1 MKHNM
6 LLKVLIGLFL
16 VVVVPGYS
24 FGEGKPFENISFTKT
39 LIPGLQDSI
48 PPAATKPTAIN
59 TTNTSEEKK
68 IKVLPKPRRQPVPVP
83 VKVKVRPV
91 IKPVIRPIIKP
102 VLKIVH

>member
-1 MKHNM
+1 MKHHM

-24 FGEGKPFENISFTKT
+24 FGEGKPFENISFPKT
-39 LIPGLQDSI
+39 FMHGLQDTI
-48 PPAATKPTAIN
+48 PPAANKPTAVN
-59 TTNTSEEKK
+59 TTNTVEEKK

-83 VKVKVRPV
+83 LKVKVGPV